1 MSFKFIIMK
10 SQLKEIIKKINPEL
24 FGVKEINFASFKKL
38 GVGEGNLNYVFKL
51 GNKKFICR
59 VNIDKEMPNKSK
71 DEFDNLKKI
80 QYLGISPK
88 PIYLHDKNPKFIILD
103 FIKGHP
109 FRMGKRT
116 FTDSQVK
123 NIAKILAS
131 LHNQK
136 INSMKK
142 REYTYSHYFEESQ
155 EYFKQINKYTKNKFS
170 DILSI
175 LDSQIMSQISKKE
188 THEFGL
194 IHGDL
199 CPQNLVETDNE
210 IKLIDWESVK
220 YSDPAK
226 DIANI
231 LIDFELNK
239 QQLDLFLRE
248 YSKLRFDK
256 TILNRAKTFAILLR
270 YVYVLW
276 EITRTFE
283 IINKELPKEYL
294 QKTTAKSH
302 LNEAKKQFNKLKKL
316 VEISNLNID
325 SLFTGAKI

>member
-1 MSFKFIIMK
+1 MK

-24 FGVKEINFASFKKL
+24 FGVKEIYFASFKKL

-71 DEFDNLKKI
+71 NEFDNLKKI
-80 QYLGISPK
+80 EHLGISPK
-88 PIYLHDKNPKFIILD
+88 PIYLHNNSPKFIILD
-103 FIKGHP
+103 FIKGKP
-109 FRMGKRT
+109 FRMGQRN

-123 NIAKILAS
+123 NIAKILAN

-136 INSMKK
+136 INPMKK
-142 REYTYSHYFEESQ
+142 QEYSYSHYFGESQ

-170 DILSI
+170 DILYI

-239 QQLDLFLRE
+239 QQLDLFLKE
-248 YSKLRFDK
+248 YSKLRFDE

-276 EITRTFE
+276 EIIRTFE
-283 IINKELPKEYL
+283 IINKELPQEYL
-294 QKTTAKSH
+294 QKTSAKSH
-302 LNEAKKQFNKLKKL
+302 LNEAKKQFKKLKNL
-316 VEISNLNID
+316 VEISDVNID
-325 SLFTGAKI
+325 SFFTGAKI